1 MSEASELRMDHKKY
15 LQRCR
20 ERGMAN
26 IAKMTPEELVALK
39 RRVEEEEKRDPK
51 ELFFD
56 IHEKVLHNHRRGEEM
71 LNLQSENQHGNP

>member
-1 MSEASELRMDHKKY
+1 MSEASELRRDSEKY

-26 IAKMTPEELVALK
+26 IAKMTPEELAALK

-56 IHEKVLHNHRRGEEM
+56 IHEKVFHNHRRGEEI
-71 LNLQSENQHGNP
+71 LNPQSENHPGNP

>member
-39 RRVEEEEKRDPK
+39 RRVEEEKKRDPK

-56 IHEKVLHNHRRGEEM
+56 IHEKVLRNHRQGEEM
-71 LNLQSENQHGNP
+71 AARQRGKK